1 VNTAQQYESSFCKPS
16 IVEVVEDF
24 IHLRRAGKEHTG
36 LCPFHAE
43 KTASFFVNEDKGL
56 FYCHGCHV
64 GGDVIKFIE
73 LIENVSFKEACA
85 ILKLET
91 YKPKPR
97 PHRAQ
102 AEKIVTWARAMS
114 QRLGAALRDIGGEI
128 YICSIARKQ
137 ADADKELTSRVEAEL
152 VRQWA
157 ILSDL
162 DDDLNDPKLVLE
174 LWQQRENIERL
185 VELAELA

>member
-1 VNTAQQYESSFCKPS
+1 MNAAEQYESSFCKPS
-16 IVEVVEDF
+16 IVEVLEDY

-43 KTASFFVNEDKGL
+43 KTASFFVNEHKGL

-73 LIENVSFKEACA
+73 LIEKVNFQEACK

-97 PHRAQ
+97 PHRAE
-102 AEKIVTWARAMS
+102 AEKIVNWARATS

-128 YICSIARKQ
+128 YICSIARRQ
-137 ADADKELTSRVEAEL
+137 ADTDKKLICAVEAEL
-152 VRQWA
+152 VRQWV
-157 ILSDL
+157 ILCDL
-162 DDDLNDPKLVLE
+162 EDDLNDPKLVLE
-174 LWQQRENIERL
+174 LYEQRKDIERL